1 MCNVIKRKIGI
12 LGGTFNPIH
21 IGHLI
26 MGERAYEE
34 LGLDVVWIMPSNNP
48 PHKDNDEL
56 VSDEAR
62 IEMVKMAIQGNQH
75 FSLSTFEFERSG
87 YTYTADTL
95 IELSKRYP
103 ECEFYF
109 IIGGDSLVALET
121 WSRPNIIFEKAN
133 IVATSR
139 DGMTSEEIKR
149 QILYLE
155 EKYHGKIYLL
165 SIPRIDI
172 SSHMIRTCIKQEKSV
187 AYYTPSSVVSYI
199 KEHNLY
205 L

>member
-1 MCNVIKRKIGI
+1 MCNVVKRKVGI

-48 PHKDNDEL
+48 PHKNNSEL

-62 IEMVKMAIQGNQH
+62 IEMVEMAIKGNDH
-75 FSLSTFEFERSG
+75 FLLSTFEFERSG

-95 IELSKRYP
+95 TELSETYP
-103 ECEFYF
+103 EYEFYF
-109 IIGGDSLVALET
+109 IIGGDSLLSLET

-133 IVATSR
+133 IVAASR
-139 DGMTSEEIKR
+139 DGMTSEEVQKK
-149 QILYLE
+149 ILYLE
-155 EKYHGKIYLL
+155 KQYRGKIYPL

-172 SSHMIRTCIKQEKSV
+172 SSHMIRTCIKQGKSV
-187 AYYTPSSVVSYI
+187 SYYTPSNVVSYI
-199 KEHNLY
+199 KENGLY
-205 L
+205 R